1 MASTTAICTSFKQEL
16 MVAEHDFTNS
26 TGDTWQWALYTSTA
40 TNGAGS
46 TNYITGNEVANGNGY
61 TTGGDVTA
69 ATTPTTGG
77 TTAYVDF
84 EDPTW
89 TSASFT
95 AASTML
101 YNQTHA
107 SDASVAVWDFGGD
120 QTASGGDFVLQLP
133 TADQTNAILRLA

>member
-16 MVAEHDFTNS
+16 MVAEHDMTTS
-26 TGDTWQWALYTSTA
+26 TGHVWQWALYNNTA
-40 TNGAGS
+40 THGAG
-46 TNYITGNEVANGNGY
+46 TTAY
-61 TTGGDVTA
+61 TTTNEISGTGYSAGGDVTA

-89 TSASFT
+89 TTASFT
-95 AASTML
+95 AYSTML
-101 YNQTHA
+101 YNQSHA
-107 SDASVAVWDFGGD
+107 SDASAAIWDFGGA